1 MNGALFVF
9 VFPSG
14 LPERAYLILEPAA
27 LQFQM
32 HMLGIG
38 DLHFPRV
45 VGVRAYTPPPKK
57 EIS

>member
-27 LQFQM
+27 
-32 HMLGIG
+32 IK
-38 DLHFPRV
+38 P
-45 VGVRAYTPPPKK
+45 
-57 EIS
+57 S